1 MTDRDGFSKDINDAM
16 VFETREEAEAYMR
29 EHGMEGV
36 EVIPVADG
44 SKTGDVRRV
53 Q

>member
-1 MTDRDGFSKDINDAM
+1 MNDPKNFSKDINDAL

-29 EHGMEGV
+29 EHGIEGV
-36 EVIPVADG
+36 EVMAVAEG
-44 SKTGDVRRV
+44 SVTGDVKRI

>member
-1 MTDRDGFSKDINDAM
+1 MTDKNLSEDINDAM
-16 VFETREEAEAYMR
+16 VFDTREEAEAYIR
-29 EHGMEGV
+29 EHGIKGA
-36 EVIPVADG
+36 EVMPVADE